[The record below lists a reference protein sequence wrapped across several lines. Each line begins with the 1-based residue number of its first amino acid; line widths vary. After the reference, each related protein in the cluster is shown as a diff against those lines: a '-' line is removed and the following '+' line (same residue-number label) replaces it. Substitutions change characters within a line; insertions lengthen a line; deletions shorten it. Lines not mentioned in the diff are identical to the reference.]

1 MSLFSNIFRRLH
13 RQKIVRRLTAHD
25 LMEKALK
32 ISANNVI
39 IYDIPHQHVIK
50 VSGKMLPD
58 EGISVE
64 GFKEHVYPDDLDL
77 VVNSILDLRA
87 GKAQSLEFDY
97 RWNFDYTGGEPRWGW
112 LHNTS
117 VAEYTEGRKRRF
129 LNVTSRFLSIPLS
142 DFPSILLKDGCW
154 MPTNR
159 CEPSVISTVTRA
171 MPSSPR

>member
-117 VAEYTEGRKRRF
+117 VAEYTEGAPQP
-129 LNVTSRFLSIPLS
+129 LSI
-142 DFPSILLKDGCW
+142 
-154 MPTNR
+154 
-159 CEPSVISTVTRA
+159 VSTLIDETKLHEQ
-171 MPSSPR
+171 